1 MNIFGNAI
9 VKAKT
14 IRDKAITKLEQ
25 IRSDEKGDMS
35 PNKIIGLAISVI
47 LVSAVLPSALTTLF
61 DVNTTTWGAGAAALW
76 DALPLVI
83 IAAVVLAY
91 YTTKKGQ

>member
-1 MNIFGNAI
+1 MNIFE
-9 VKAKT
+9 
-14 IRDKAITKLEQ
+14 KAIAKLEQ
-25 IRSDEKGDMS
+25 MRIDDKGDMS

-47 LVSAVLPSALTTLF
+47 VMASVLPEALSTLF
-61 DVNTTTWGAGAAALW
+61 NVSTAGWSTGAVALW
-76 DALPLVI
+76 DALPLII

>member
-1 MNIFGNAI
+1 MNIFE
-9 VKAKT
+9 
-14 IRDKAITKLEQ
+14 KAIAKLEQ
-25 IRSDEKGDMS
+25 MRIDEKGDMS

-47 LVSAVLPSALTTLF
+47 VMASVLPEALSTLF
-61 DVNTTTWGAGAAALW
+61 NVSTAGWSTGAVALW
-76 DALPLVI
+76 DALPLII

>member
-14 IRDKAITKLEQ
+14 MRDKAIAKLEQ
-25 IRSDEKGDMS
+25 MQINDKGEMT
-35 PNKIIGLAISVI
+35 PNTIIGLAISVI
-47 LVSAVLPSALTTLF
+47 IVAAVLPSALSTLF
-61 DVNTTTWGAGAAALW
+61 NVNTSTWSTGAAALW

-83 IAAVVLAY
+83 IAAVVIAY